1 MKRYFLSLFL
11 LLLQITNYNK
21 SRCLQIL
28 NLAGKT
34 ISEVDSEIK
43 ISVAKPKISVDN

>member
-1 MKRYFLSLFL
+1 ML
-11 LLLQITNYNK
+11 LTN
-21 SRCLQIL
+21 L

-43 ISVAKPKISVDN
+43 ISVAKAKISIDNFQVV